1 MNKMKNK
8 IIKNNYSLKNKAL
21 IFIIPAVIYFLI
33 FAIYPMI
40 ENVIL
45 TFQEQTV
52 TGSYVF
58 VGLAN
63 YKDLFHT
70 PNLGKIIDN
79 SLIYTFVVPFIDIIF
94 AIPLATF
101 LKRFK
106 RNFLLPII
114 LLPAFI
120 PLVTGATMW
129 ILMLN
134 PTYGI
139 LYFIY
144 HKDLFYTIWSI
155 VIIDIWSSLPL
166 ATLII
171 YSGLKAIPKNIDE
184 ANNIDNIKGLRK
196 LITIDIPYI
205 KYQILAAFI
214 LMLIYGSFTFD
225 PIYAS
230 LGVSS
235 PFANLDLSYYSY
247 ELFFSGD
254 VGFSAVLMTIMTVV
268 STIIAI
274 IFVKLTLN
282 NKMRASKFR
291 SIHWPNKELPKPLAV
306 FFTFLYLLFFMLP
319 FVWIVFESL
328 KTYGEIF
335 ASPPLIIPAKA
346 TLSNYTY
353 SLIHGEPYYITS
365 IVVSVLGSL
374 LALVIGVPAAYA
386 AARYKMGG
394 IKFIGLVL
402 FIYSIP
408 LVILMIPDYT
418 LLNYLHSI
426 NSWSG
431 LILIYPVMVLPI
443 IIWMLYNFYST
454 FPKVYDEAAQV
465 DGMTMFRSFRKI
477 ILPLSKDGIFVAFL
491 YAFIF
496 AWGALIFPLAFTYS
510 QYNMS
515 ILYPAGA
522 QTLTI
527 FIGGSLGH
535 ETLQYGILAA
545 SSVLSIIPA
554 VIIAVFLRSKI
565 DKVWRGG
572 GIK

>member
-1 MNKMKNK
+1 MKR
-8 IIKNNYSLKNKAL
+8 INYSLKKRA
-21 IFIIPAVIYFLI
+21 IIYIIPALIYFLI

-40 ENVIL
+40 ENIIL
-45 TFQEQTV
+45 TFQQQTI
-52 TGSYVF
+52 TGSYIF
-58 VGLAN
+58 VGLKN
-63 YKDLFHT
+63 YMELFKT

-79 SLIYTFVVPFIDIIF
+79 SLIYTFIVPVIDILL

-101 LKRFK
+101 LKK
-106 RNFLLPII
+106 LNKNFLLPMI

-134 PTYGI
+134 PFYGI
-139 LYFIY
+139 IYFIY
-144 HKDLFYTIWSI
+144 HKDLFTTIWSI
-155 VIIDIWSSLPL
+155 VIIDVWSSLPL

-171 YSGLKAIPKNIDE
+171 YAGLKAIPKNIDE
-184 ANNIDNIKGLRK
+184 ANNIDNIKGMRK

-230 LGVSS
+230 LGVSP

-247 ELFFSGD
+247 ELFFGGQL
-254 VGFSAVLMTIMTVV
+254 GFSAVLMTIMTIV
-268 STIIAI
+268 STVIAV

-282 NKMRASKFR
+282 NKMHASKFR
-291 SIHWPNKELPKPLAV
+291 SIHWPNIEMPKPFVL
-306 FFTFLYLLFFMLP
+306 FFTILYLLFFMLP
-319 FVWIVFESL
+319 FVWIIFESF
-328 KTYGEIF
+328 KTNAEIF
-335 ASPPLIIPAKA
+335 ALPPEIIPAKI
-346 TLSNYTY
+346 TFSNYIY
-353 SLIHGEPYYITS
+353 SIKQGEPYFITS
-365 IVVSVLGSL
+365 IVVSILGSF
-374 LALVIGVPAAYA
+374 LALLIGIPAAYA
-386 AARYKMGG
+386 AARYRVGG

-408 LVILMIPDYT
+408 LVILMIPDYS
-418 LLNYLHSI
+418 LLNYIHSI
-426 NSWSG
+426 NSWLG
-431 LILIYPVMVLPI
+431 LIIIYPVMVMPI

-454 FPKVYDEAAQV
+454 FPKSYDEAAQI
-465 DGMTMFRSFRKI
+465 DGMSIFKSFRKI
-477 ILPLSKDGIFVAFL
+477 ILPLSYDGIFVAFL

-510 QYNMS
+510 EYNMS

-535 ETLQYGILAA
+535 EAVEYGILAA
-545 SSVLSIIPA
+545 SSVLSMIPA
-554 VIIAVFLRSKI
+554 VLIAIFLRSKI

>member
-1 MNKMKNK
+1 MKVK
-8 IIKNNYSLKNKAL
+8 TISYSLKKRAIFFILPAL
-21 IFIIPAVIYFLI
+21 IYFLI
-33 FAIYPMI
+33 FAIYPMF
-40 ENVIL
+40 ENIVL
-45 TFQEQTV
+45 TFEHQTIS
-52 TGSYVF
+52 GNYIF
-58 VGLAN
+58 VGLKN
-63 YKDLFHT
+63 YKELFYT
-70 PNLGKIIDN
+70 PHLGQIIDN
-79 SLIYTFVVPFIDIIF
+79 SLIYTFIVPFIDIAL
-94 AIPLATF
+94 AIPLANF
-101 LKRFK
+101 LKRLK

-134 PTYGI
+134 PLYGI
-139 LYFIY
+139 TYFVY
-144 HKDLFYTIWSI
+144 HKDLFTTIWSI

-171 YSGLKAIPKNIDE
+171 YSGLKGIPTNIEE
-184 ANNIDNIKGLRK
+184 ASSMDNLKGLKK
-196 LITIDIPYI
+196 LMTIDIPFI

-230 LGVSS
+230 LGVSP

-247 ELFFSGD
+247 QLFFGGQI
-254 VGFSAVLMTIMTVV
+254 GFSAVLMTIMTIV
-268 STIIAI
+268 STIVALL
-274 IFVKLTLN
+274 FVKLTLSTRQ
-282 NKMRASKFR
+282 KPSRLH
-291 SIHWPNKELPKPLAV
+291 SIHWPNREMPIYLVV
-306 FFTFLYLLFFMLP
+306 FFTAIYLLFFMVPLA
-319 FVWIVFESL
+319 WLLLESF
-328 KTYGEIF
+328 KTYGELF
-335 ASPPLIIPAKA
+335 TLPPEIIPIKA
-346 TLSNYTY
+346 TIANYTY
-353 SLIHGEPYYITS
+353 SLTHGEPYYITS
-365 IVVSVLGSL
+365 IVVSIIGSF
-374 LALVIGVPAAYA
+374 LALVIGIPAAYA
-386 AARYKMGG
+386 SSRYKIGG

-408 LVILMIPDYT
+408 LVILMIPDYS
-418 LLNYLHSI
+418 LLNYIHSI
-426 NSWSG
+426 NSWLG
-431 LILIYPVMVLPI
+431 LIIIYPVMVMPI

-454 FPKVYDEAAQV
+454 FPKYYDEAAQM
-465 DGMTMFRSFRKI
+465 DGMTTLRSFRKV
-477 ILPLSKDGIFVAFL
+477 ILPLSYDGIFVAFL

-510 QYNMS
+510 AYDMS

-535 ETLQYGILAA
+535 EAAQYGILAA
-545 SSVLSIIPA
+545 SSVLSLIPA

-572 GIK
+572 GLK

>member
-1 MNKMKNK
+1 M
-8 IIKNNYSLKNKAL
+8 
-21 IFIIPAVIYFLI
+21 FIIPAIVYFLI

-45 TFQEQTV
+45 TFQSQNV
-52 TGSYVF
+52 SGQYIF
-58 VGLAN
+58 VGLSN
-63 YKDLFHT
+63 YKELFYT
-70 PNLGKIIDN
+70 PHLGKIIDN
-79 SLIYTFVVPFIDIIF
+79 SLIYTFIVPFIDIIF

-101 LKRFK
+101 LKRLNK
-106 RNFLLPII
+106 NFLLPVI
-114 LLPAFI
+114 LLPSFI

-134 PTYGI
+134 PLYGI
-139 LYFIY
+139 LYFVY

-184 ANNIDNIKGLRK
+184 ANNIDNIKGMRK

-214 LMLIYGSFTFD
+214 LMLVYGSFTFD

-230 LGVSS
+230 LGVST

-247 ELFFSGD
+247 ELFFSGNI
-254 VGFSAVLMTIMTVV
+254 GFSAVLMTIMTAV
-268 STIIAI
+268 STVIAL

-282 NKMRASKFR
+282 NKMHASRFR
-291 SIHWPNKELPKPLAV
+291 SIHWPNNELPKSFTI
-306 FFTFLYLLFFMLP
+306 FFTVLYLLFFMLP
-319 FVWIVFESL
+319 FAWILIESF
-328 KTYGEIF
+328 KTYNEIF
-335 ASPPLIIPAKA
+335 SLPPLIIPLKI

-353 SLIHGEPYYITS
+353 SLTNGEPYFITS
-365 IVVSVLGSL
+365 IVVSILGSL
-374 LALVIGVPAAYA
+374 LALFIGVPAAYV
-386 AARYKMGG
+386 AARYNVGG

-408 LVILMIPDYT
+408 LVILMIPDYAM
-418 LLNYLHSI
+418 LNYIHTI
-426 NSWSG
+426 NSWPG
-431 LILIYPVMVLPI
+431 LIIIYPVMVLPI

-454 FPKVYDEAAQV
+454 FPKSYDEAAQV
-465 DGMTMFRSFRKI
+465 DGMTMFKSFRKI
-477 ILPLSKDGIFVAFL
+477 ILPLSHDGILVAFL

-510 QYNMS
+510 AYNMS
-515 ILYPAGA
+515 VLYPSGA

-527 FIGGSLGH
+527 FIGGTIGH
-535 ETLQYGILAA
+535 EATQYGILAA

-554 VIIAVFLRSKI
+554 IIITIFLRSKI
-565 DKVWRGG
+565 DRVWRGG

>member
-1 MNKMKNK
+1 MKR
-8 IIKNNYSLKNKAL
+8 INYSLKKRA
-21 IFIIPAVIYFLI
+21 IIYIIPALIYFLI

-40 ENVIL
+40 ENIIL
-45 TFQEQTV
+45 TFQQQTI
-52 TGSYVF
+52 TGSYIF
-58 VGLAN
+58 VGLKN
-63 YKDLFHT
+63 YMELFKT

-79 SLIYTFVVPFIDIIF
+79 SLIYTFIVPVIDILL

-101 LKRFK
+101 LKK
-106 RNFLLPII
+106 LNKNFLLPMI

-134 PTYGI
+134 PFYGI
-139 LYFIY
+139 IYFIY
-144 HKDLFYTIWSI
+144 HKDLFTTIWSI
-155 VIIDIWSSLPL
+155 VIIDVWSSLPL

-171 YSGLKAIPKNIDE
+171 YAGLKAIPKNIDE
-184 ANNIDNIKGLRK
+184 ANNIDNIKGMRK

-230 LGVSS
+230 LGVSP

-247 ELFFSGD
+247 ELFFGGQL
-254 VGFSAVLMTIMTVV
+254 GFSAVLMTIMTVV
-268 STIIAI
+268 STVIAV

-282 NKMRASKFR
+282 NKMHASKFR
-291 SIHWPNKELPKPLAV
+291 SIHWPNIEMPKPFVL
-306 FFTFLYLLFFMLP
+306 FFTILYLLFFMLP
-319 FVWIVFESL
+319 FVWIIFESF
-328 KTYGEIF
+328 KTNAEIF
-335 ASPPLIIPAKA
+335 ALPPEIIPAKI
-346 TLSNYTY
+346 TFSNYIY
-353 SLIHGEPYYITS
+353 SIKQGEPYFITS
-365 IVVSVLGSL
+365 IVVSILGSF
-374 LALVIGVPAAYA
+374 LALLIGIPAAYA
-386 AARYKMGG
+386 AARYRVGG

-408 LVILMIPDYT
+408 LVILMIPDYS
-418 LLNYLHSI
+418 LLNYIHSI
-426 NSWSG
+426 NSWLG
-431 LILIYPVMVLPI
+431 LIIIYPVMVMPI

-454 FPKVYDEAAQV
+454 FPKSYDEAAQV
-465 DGMTMFRSFRKI
+465 DGMSIFKSFRKI
-477 ILPLSKDGIFVAFL
+477 ILPLSYDGIFVAFL

-510 QYNMS
+510 EYNMS

-535 ETLQYGILAA
+535 EAVEYGILAA
-545 SSVLSIIPA
+545 SSVLSMIPA
-554 VIIAVFLRSKI
+554 VLIAIFLRSKI

>member
-1 MNKMKNK
+1 MKR
-8 IIKNNYSLKNKAL
+8 INYSLKKRA
-21 IFIIPAVIYFLI
+21 IIYIIPALIYFLI

-40 ENVIL
+40 ENIIL
-45 TFQEQTV
+45 TFQQQTI
-52 TGSYVF
+52 TGSYIF
-58 VGLAN
+58 VGLKN
-63 YKDLFHT
+63 YMELFKT

-79 SLIYTFVVPFIDIIF
+79 SLIYTFIVPVIDILL

-101 LKRFK
+101 LKK
-106 RNFLLPII
+106 LNKNFLLPMI

-134 PTYGI
+134 PFYGI
-139 LYFIY
+139 IYFIY
-144 HKDLFYTIWSI
+144 HKDLFTTIWSI
-155 VIIDIWSSLPL
+155 VIIDVWSSLPL

-171 YSGLKAIPKNIDE
+171 YAGLKAIPKNIDE
-184 ANNIDNIKGLRK
+184 ANNIDNIKGMRK

-230 LGVSS
+230 LGVSP

-247 ELFFSGD
+247 ELFFGGQL
-254 VGFSAVLMTIMTVV
+254 GFSAVLMTIMTVV
-268 STIIAI
+268 STVIAV

-282 NKMRASKFR
+282 NKMHASKFR
-291 SIHWPNKELPKPLAV
+291 SIHWPNIEMPKPFVL
-306 FFTFLYLLFFMLP
+306 FFTILYLLFFMLP
-319 FVWIVFESL
+319 FVWIIFESF
-328 KTYGEIF
+328 KTNAEIF
-335 ASPPLIIPAKA
+335 ALPPEIIPAKI
-346 TLSNYTY
+346 TFSNYIY
-353 SLIHGEPYYITS
+353 SIKQGEPYFITS
-365 IVVSVLGSL
+365 IVVSILGSF
-374 LALVIGVPAAYA
+374 LALLIGIPAAYA
-386 AARYKMGG
+386 AARYRVGG

-408 LVILMIPDYT
+408 LVILMIPDYS
-418 LLNYLHSI
+418 LLNYIHSI
-426 NSWSG
+426 NSWLG
-431 LILIYPVMVLPI
+431 LIIIYPVMVMPI

-454 FPKVYDEAAQV
+454 FPKSYDEAAQI
-465 DGMTMFRSFRKI
+465 DGMSIFKSFRKI
-477 ILPLSKDGIFVAFL
+477 ILPLSYDGIFVAFL

-510 QYNMS
+510 EYNMS

-535 ETLQYGILAA
+535 EAVEYGILAA
-545 SSVLSIIPA
+545 SSVLSMIPA
-554 VIIAVFLRSKI
+554 VLIAIFLRSKI